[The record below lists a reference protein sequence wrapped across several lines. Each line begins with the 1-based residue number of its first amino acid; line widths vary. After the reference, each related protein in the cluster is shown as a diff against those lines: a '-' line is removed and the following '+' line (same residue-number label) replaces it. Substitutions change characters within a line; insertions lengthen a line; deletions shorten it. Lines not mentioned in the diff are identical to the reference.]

1 MSKFKQNIA
10 SHMSTIIACI
20 VAVANAWANVD
31 WSTFEPD
38 FKHIAPLVVSAVIAL
53 GGYYTSINFL
63 KPKQ

>member
-1 MSKFKQNIA
+1 MKNFKKNIA
-10 SHMSTIIACI
+10 SHMSTIIAII

-38 FKHIAPLVVSAVIAL
+38 FKHIAPLVVSGLLAL
-53 GGYYTSINFL
+53 GGYMTSINIL